1 MPFIAIAAL
10 IVLCLGGGVTVA
22 ADQAKPG
29 DALYSYK
36 TEVNDNA
43 RAAYHSVKESLH
55 LEAKTDVDANASASG
70 DTHLSGDESAND
82 NAPAGG
88 PNHGLMIRTDGDAS
102 STPSNVNADGSVNVN
117 VY

>member
-10 IVLCLGGGVTVA
+10 IALCLGGGVTVA
-22 ADQAKPG
+22 ADHAKPG

-55 LEAKTDVDANASASG
+55 LEAKTDVEGSASG

-82 NAPAGG
+82 DAPAGG
-88 PNHGLMIRTDGDAS
+88 PSHGLMIRTDGEGS
-102 STPSNVNADGSVNVN
+102 STVPSNVNADGSVHVN
-117 VY
+117 IY